1 MPPIQ
6 SDGAMPDITELTGDD
21 SGVDDFLKSFLPPD
35 ALKKKPSEGTP
46 ESNVEETKPEE
57 QEPETPESD
66 ESPDKDESEESSEE
80 TDEKAE
86 KRTYA
91 DDEGT
96 YVKVKVGDTEHE
108 VPVKDLKRLFGQ
120 EASLTQKSQQV
131 ADERKQV
138 EAELAK
144 NTAATQALLERAK
157 ARFEPYSKVDF
168 LLAAQQLSPEE
179 YTALRNEATKAYEDV
194 QFLDQHLGAYMQQIN
209 AQQQTSLRERA
220 TVSLKELSSDDPDKG
235 IPGFNEKVY
244 DELRS
249 YATSKLGV
257 PPDIMNNLVDAWGIR
272 VLHKAMLYD
281 RGKDGVVTTKVN
293 KTPKKIVKTTTTP

>member
-21 SGVDDFLKSFLPPD
+21 SGVDEFLKSFLPPD
-35 ALKKKPSEGTP
+35 AFKKKPSEGTP
-46 ESNVEETKPEE
+46 ESNDEETKPEE
-57 QEPETPESD
+57 TTEDDKTSDESPEETESD
-66 ESPDKDESEESSEE
+66 ESSKD
-80 TDEKAE
+80 DEKAE

-168 LLAAQQLSPEE
+168 LLAAQQLSPE
-179 YTALRNEATKAYEDV
+179 
-194 QFLDQHLGAYMQQIN
+194 
-209 AQQQTSLRERA
+209 
-220 TVSLKELSSDDPDKG
+220 
-235 IPGFNEKVY
+235 
-244 DELRS
+244 
-249 YATSKLGV
+249 
-257 PPDIMNNLVDAWGIR
+257 
-272 VLHKAMLYD
+272 
-281 RGKDGVVTTKVN
+281 
-293 KTPKKIVKTTTTP
+293 